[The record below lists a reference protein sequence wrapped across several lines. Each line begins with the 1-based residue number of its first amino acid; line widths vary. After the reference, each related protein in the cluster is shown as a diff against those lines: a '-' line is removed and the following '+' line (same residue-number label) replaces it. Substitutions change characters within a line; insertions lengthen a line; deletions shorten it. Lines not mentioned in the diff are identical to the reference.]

1 MRILIVEDELIPAN
15 YLKKVLLNEGDEVIG
30 IAKRGEQAITL
41 AKSEQP
47 DLIFMDVMLQDNISG
62 ADAAVEIHRHYPN
75 ILIIFLTAYSDK
87 EMIEFAVR
95 AEAFAY
101 LLKPYRD
108 NEILATLQLAKAKI
122 ESGVKA
128 VEVKAAEPDILEL
141 VDGYSYHKKLERL
154 FYDNEEVE
162 LGPKAL
168 ALIKLLCSQK
178 NITFEIDEMIKLLWD
193 EPKPKQTLRSLIHR
207 VRQMTSS
214 ELIQNVNKFGYKI
227 GLDNKGAK

>member
-1 MRILIVEDELIPAN
+1 M
-15 YLKKVLLNEGDEVIG
+15 IG
-30 IAKRGEQAITL
+30 ITKRGEQAIAL

-62 ADAAVEIHRHYPN
+62 ADAAVEIHRHYPQ

-108 NEILATLQLAKAKI
+108 NEILATLQLARAKVG
-122 ESGVKA
+122 SGVE
-128 VEVKAAEPDILEL
+128 EVKVETSTSEVLAL
-141 VDGYSYHKKLERL
+141 VDGYTYHSKLERL
-154 FYDNEEVE
+154 FFEEKEVE

-178 NITFEIDEMIKLLWD
+178 NITFEIDEMIELLWD